1 MTEIALRFHH
11 RNKKDCAGYKP
22 VDDDRDRGPSV
33 LVNRTFVSEYCRGM
47 DPAKANPTLIVQ
59 GVSTPSTSTDARP
72 PNVTG
77 IALRFHHADDGKFAY
92 FKPVDAARA
101 PGPSVFV
108 DQTLVSEYFRGLETE
123 RATVTLIVRSAR
135 TGRVGVGE

>member
-11 RNKKDCAGYKP
+11 RNKKNCAYYKP

-33 LVNRTFVSEYCRGM
+33 LVNQTFVSEYFRGM
-47 DPAKANPTLIVQ
+47 DPATTKPTLIVQ
-59 GVSTPSTSTDARP
+59 GVSRPSTSMDARS
-72 PNVTG
+72 PNATE
-77 IALRFHHADDGKFAY
+77 IALRFHHTDNGKFAY

-108 DQTLVSEYFRGLETE
+108 DQTLVSEYFRGLEPE
-123 RATVTLIVRSAR
+123 RARVTLIVRRAR
-135 TGRVGVGE
+135 TGRTGLGE